1 MQGRAGN
8 LPEWDCLTCSPGWS
22 RVHQL
27 AMQDHQWQLEKEYA
41 VAAQRFESALALRDL
56 QRKEREGLVA
66 LVAQMLE
73 EADTER

>member
-1 MQGRAGN
+1 
-8 LPEWDCLTCSPGWS
+8 
-22 RVHQL
+22 
-27 AMQDHQWQLEKEYA
+27 MQDHQWQLEKEYA